1 MLKLFLSFY
10 IQFIFSY
17 IIKAQCLKLNALS
30 SKRNTSLHIYI
41 CVCSAKNYNAYMDKI
56 RKDKSTMELTV
67 LVYFWVN

>member
-1 MLKLFLSFY
+1 MSKIKCTFL
-10 IQFIFSY
+10 QTKH
-17 IIKAQCLKLNALS
+17 IIAY
-30 SKRNTSLHIYI
+30 IYI